1 MSFETRDYKLDN
13 STIQQ
18 AVADI
23 EPFLEQEKVD
33 KKNALRLRFSL
44 EELLLRIQDSDTAP
58 ETFQVSVGRRFW
70 KPMILLRYAG
80 GAFDPTADGDDEE
93 AVHLQILNNLGL
105 MPEWSCHGSKNTVR
119 LNLPKGEGMNTLLA
133 MLLAAI
139 AALVAAGLGT
149 FLPDAV
155 REGLNNYL

>member
-1 MSFETRDYKLDN
+1 MRYVMSFETRDYKLDN

-70 KPMILLRYAG
+70 KP
-80 GAFDPTADGDDEE
+80 
-93 AVHLQILNNLGL
+93 
-105 MPEWSCHGSKNTVR
+105 
-119 LNLPKGEGMNTLLA
+119 
-133 MLLAAI
+133 
-139 AALVAAGLGT
+139 GT
-149 FLPDAV
+149 M
-155 REGLNNYL
+155 

>member
-44 EELLLRIQDSDTAP
+44 EELL
-58 ETFQVSVGRRFW
+58 
-70 KPMILLRYAG
+70 
-80 GAFDPTADGDDEE
+80 
-93 AVHLQILNNLGL
+93 
-105 MPEWSCHGSKNTVR
+105 
-119 LNLPKGEGMNTLLA
+119 
-133 MLLAAI
+133 
-139 AALVAAGLGT
+139 
-149 FLPDAV
+149 
-155 REGLNNYL
+155 